1 MKYKRW
7 ALLAAVLTA
16 FCLLMGSPLPAHAKS
31 ATSNNSSML
40 SEQQIASRL
49 QEINERYDL
58 FEPMSDEDAA
68 FVQQYASP
76 VNAPATRGS
85 SSFSWTKSG
94 GGTQV
99 TVSGNVYHNGTL
111 NYTWGANMD
120 VATVSGSTPRTMVAK
135 VHCTAYGILGDN
147 LYGKIY
153 DRTVSRTYSNTRSF
167 HYAPAVSYSGVAAA
181 YTVNASVDVT
191 TANGSFFTVTGN

>member
-1 MKYKRW
+1 MSKKKW
-7 ALLAAVLTA
+7 ILLVAALAA
-16 FCLLMGSPLPAHAKS
+16 FCFLAGSPLPAHAES
-31 ATSNNSSML
+31 TASSDSNAL
-40 SEQQIASRL
+40 SDQQIASRL
-49 QEINERYDL
+49 QEIDERYDL

-68 FVQQYASP
+68 FVQQYASS
-76 VNAPATRGS
+76 VNDPATRGS
-85 SSFSWTKSG
+85 SSFSWTESG

-99 TVSGNVYHNGTL
+99 TVTGNVYHNGTL

-120 VATVSGSTPRTMVAK
+120 VATISGSTPRTMVAK
-135 VHCTAYGILGDN
+135 VHCTAYGILGDS

-167 HYAPAVSYSGVAAA
+167 HYAPAVSYSGVAAV

-191 TANGSFFTVTGN
+191 TANGSFFTVTGS